1 METLGEIRLRTFLA
15 DAWKRGGV
23 TNHEIRRDAGTT
35 VGSFADLVEKVAH
48 LAFYNRDHV
57 LLFRGQDRD
66 YRNQAG
72 NTTIQPSILR
82 RPPHVTAAVWR
93 DTLLSR
99 YERLRRAEA
108 ALVTGWR
115 TRQLPDARRLEN
127 HRSLRWAILQHYE
140 VCPTPLLDVTHS
152 LRVAASFATHGARQQ
167 KSAEAFLYVLAVP
180 QISGAITASAE
191 AELQILRLSGICPP
205 TAARP
210 HFQEG
215 YLLGNYPDLQTAEEK
230 ERYDLYEVDFAR
242 RLLGKFRLDLR
253 DFWQRS
259 FPLVPKAA
267 LYPTRDDALLDLS
280 QRVAAAL
287 RPV

>member
-15 DAWKRGGV
+15 NAWKMGGV
-23 TNHEIRRDAGTT
+23 TNHDIRRDAGTT
-35 VGSFADLVEKVAH
+35 VGSFAELVEKVAH

-82 RPPHVTAAVWR
+82 RAPRVTAGAWR
-93 DTLLSR
+93 GTLFSR
-99 YERLRRAEA
+99 YEQLRRAEA
-108 ALVTGWR
+108 SLVAGWR
-115 TRQLPDARRLEN
+115 TLQLPDARRLEN

-152 LRVAASFATHGARQQ
+152 LRVAASFATHGAKAQ
-167 KSAEAFLYVLAVP
+167 KSHEAFLYVLAVP

-215 YLLGNYPDLQTAEEK
+215 YLLGHYPDLQTAEEK

-242 RLLGKFRLDLR
+242 RLLCKFRLDLR
-253 DFWQRS
+253 KFWTAG
-259 FPLVPKAA
+259 FPLVPKIA
-267 LYPTRDDALLDLS
+267 LYPTKNDALLGLS
-280 QRVAAAL
+280 QRVAGVL
-287 RPV
+287 GR